1 MKDLVSGYVKSVDI
15 LHKVNIKAKKAKIT
29 VIIGPN
35 GCGKTTLL
43 KTIYGFV
50 KTKQGS
56 ILYNGKDIT
65 GLDPHKLIKLG
76 IAYVLQQRSVFPFL
90 SVHDNLKL
98 GAWSG
103 LGRKKQ
109 TETEKA
115 IEEAYKRFPN
125 LKRRKKV
132 MAGLM
137 SGGEQRMLEV
147 ARALIIHP
155 QIILLDEPSAGLAP
169 KIVVELYEKLRMLK
183 EEKVTFVLVD
193 QNVRAAVSI
202 ADYIYVMKMG
212 QITSEGSKAT
222 FDKDLKKIVESWL
235 RI

>member
-1 MKDLVSGYVKSVDI
+1 MSRVSLEVKDLVSGYVKSVDI

-90 SVHDNLKL
+90 SVHDNLKH

-103 LGRKKQ
+103 
-109 TETEKA
+109 
-115 IEEAYKRFPN
+115 
-125 LKRRKKV
+125 
-132 MAGLM
+132 
-137 SGGEQRMLEV
+137 
-147 ARALIIHP
+147 H
-155 QIILLDEPSAGLAP
+155 
-169 KIVVELYEKLRMLK
+169 
-183 EEKVTFVLVD
+183 
-193 QNVRAAVSI
+193 
-202 ADYIYVMKMG
+202 
-212 QITSEGSKAT
+212 
-222 FDKDLKKIVESWL
+222 
-235 RI
+235 